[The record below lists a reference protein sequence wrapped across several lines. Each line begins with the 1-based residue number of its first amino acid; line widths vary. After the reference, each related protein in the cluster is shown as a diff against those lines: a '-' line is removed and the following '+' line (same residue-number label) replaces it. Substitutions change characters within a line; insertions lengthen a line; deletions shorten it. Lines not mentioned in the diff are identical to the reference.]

1 MKNLSTEKFSFRE
14 LLRFQKEC
22 HRKMQTARL
31 LIWIIYTDG
40 THKLQQDLW
49 LLKVVTNL
57 KLEIFEFREFKFV
70 RASVEPHSTWM
81 IIQNR
86 QLAFWRVTA
95 FNREVRE
102 SDWSSGVYSHCITVY
117 TGLYKLE
124 GCHQNEVW
132 NKFWGRIQRG
142 TIQIWHISSILK
154 TRHIC
159 QRSKLLLSWVLNWWS
174 KLMV

>member
-1 MKNLSTEKFSFRE
+1 MSAGRRELSTNSPELARVRVLVSWGKKFSLVKILVLRSSHLE

-57 KLEIFEFREFKFV
+57 KLEIFEFREFKFA

-102 SDWSSGVYSHCITVY
+102 SDWSSGVLQCTQGCI
-117 TGLYKLE
+117 
-124 GCHQNEVW
+124 N
-132 NKFWGRIQRG
+132 
-142 TIQIWHISSILK
+142 
-154 TRHIC
+154 
-159 QRSKLLLSWVLNWWS
+159 
-174 KLMV
+174 